1 MEIQSLY
8 TLSDEEYVI
17 QRAKIA
23 LTVDPVAAKAWMI
36 TAKTLYPNNFGV
48 QFEAYR
54 IEKTAGHLKEAAKC
68 FSDLIGK
75 FHQHPEFWNEIN
87 KVTSALR
94 IDSDLDPEKQ
104 FLSKMFKHISP
115 EIQHKLLLITAD
127 HCEDTMEHCKLLLL
141 LLQKFHSAIPSH
153 APALIDTLLSAEKH
167 SHASNHPINNYRK
180 ILVCELLPLLNEE
193 TTTVELSSKLVYKL
207 LHKAIE
213 YYVHSLNFHNNN
225 GQGIA
230 NAELSWDKLCSV
242 LEFTARQLGWDP
254 YLTTFGQNWTK
265 EGYWQKLL
273 TFCQS
278 QCMNMDDTNNIRQ
291 LLYCLTVFFL
301 QCLHDYKLSLA
312 PEPCPGQPQ
321 TSYFLIEA
329 FVDPTY
335 PSPIIEPKSKRR
347 KLDHETSSP
356 QITVDKPELRSI
368 VNNFLMTVKC
378 WELLNSTEA
387 LQRGQLDDALN
398 YIKQKQDQY
407 SPLKRNLRAASIQYL
422 KKNYY
427 ASYNHIRSVIEILPT
442 SNNGHLSNCL
452 ITGGTQRHLHF
463 LPLTKLGI
471 LQMCTKLLVR
481 SILEKAEGNYADLAI
496 GNILVLSQLDW
507 PQEEER
513 LPSLLKQIQQRG
525 AFQYYLFQTYV
536 VNVDILEELTFLWTH
551 QVVLDVVPHLGPR
564 RIGTRGAD
572 KGVKEEIRQ
581 AIKTQVCRSNDAL
594 DQLIISFITKERE
607 SILQALM

>member
-225 GQGIA
+225 GQ
-230 NAELSWDKLCSV
+230 
-242 LEFTARQLGWDP
+242 
-254 YLTTFGQNWTK
+254 
-265 EGYWQKLL
+265 
-273 TFCQS
+273 
-278 QCMNMDDTNNIRQ
+278 
-291 LLYCLTVFFL
+291 
-301 QCLHDYKLSLA
+301 CLHDYKLSLA

-321 TSYFLIEA
+321 TSYFLMEA

-356 QITVDKPELRSI
+356 QITVDKPELRNI

-422 KKNYY
+422 KK
-427 ASYNHIRSVIEILPT
+427 ITIVIEILPT

>member
-225 GQGIA
+225 GQ
-230 NAELSWDKLCSV
+230 
-242 LEFTARQLGWDP
+242 
-254 YLTTFGQNWTK
+254 
-265 EGYWQKLL
+265 
-273 TFCQS
+273 
-278 QCMNMDDTNNIRQ
+278 
-291 LLYCLTVFFL
+291 
-301 QCLHDYKLSLA
+301 CLHDYKLSLA

-321 TSYFLIEA
+321 TSYFLMEA

-356 QITVDKPELRSI
+356 QITVDKPELRNI

-463 LPLTKLGI
+463 LPLTKLSI